1 MSLSR
6 REIWARRIARYSRT
20 ELTVKEFC
28 RREGV
33 SQPSFY
39 QWKRTLA
46 EDCRVGLPTFLPVCV
61 REPAVTDFT
70 MRLPGGATIELSTAI
85 SPGDLRQIIAAVVSA
100 TDSQVAS

>member
-6 REIWARRIARYSRT
+6 RDIWAQRIARYRRT

-28 RREGV
+28 LREGV

-46 EDCRVGLPTFLPVCV
+46 EDRPVRLPTFLPVRV
-61 REPAVTDFT
+61 SEPPATDFT

-85 SPGDLRQIIAAVVSA
+85 SPDDLRRIIAAVISS